1 LLGISALPT
10 SMLRAETPVDIMAL
24 TALEGVGPRWRSSS
38 TTSQVRTL
46 ADLEQAARRQKGS
59 PHSGEKTEQK
69 NLKGSSCSGSAAAA
83 NRWRRSTSRAT
94 SKRLA
99 AVPASPRPRSP
110 GRCGAGGAIG
120 DPTSR
125 RRARR
130 RAGHARLPAMPRP
143 RTCTAAARPR
153 RWCACTPAWTPT
165 GVVPVE
171 SFGAAPHYFTGSKDH
186 NVALRRIAIE
196 RGLKLNE
203 YGVFDGERSLAGRT
217 EADVYAA
224 LGLPYIPPELR
235 EMTGEIEAARA
246 GTLPAL
252 IEAGS
257 LRGDL
262 QTQTDWTDG
271 ADSLADAA
279 PRGCRGLDI
288 ASPITPAACR

>member
-1 LLGISALPT
+1 
-10 SMLRAETPVDIMAL
+10 M
-24 TALEGVGPRWRSSS
+24 
-38 TTSQVRTL
+38 
-46 ADLEQAARRQKGS
+46 
-59 PHSGEKTEQK
+59 
-69 NLKGSSCSGSAAAA
+69 
-83 NRWRRSTSRAT
+83 
-94 SKRLA
+94 
-99 AVPASPRPRSP
+99 
-110 GRCGAGGAIG
+110 
-120 DPTSR
+120 
-125 RRARR
+125 
-130 RAGHARLPAMPRP
+130 
-143 RTCTAAARPR
+143 
-153 RWCACTPAWTPT
+153 
-165 GVVPVE
+165 VPVE